1 MGPANLRPRS
11 GSGQAGRLSLRAA
24 PLSARERRSEHGCL
38 WTGQEDGS
46 GVLYFI
52 LTWSKA
58 RGQHRLGAALLC
70 FPTICGR
77 RTLFL
82 IEPSAKGGVV
92 DVLHGFGH
100 DLGSACGSG
109 KDSFLNAGTAIGCAF
124 SAVIQAVPA
133 VAHFCCVRKIV
144 THHCA
149 ASLGEE
155 SWDGCHH
162 PF

>member
-1 MGPANLRPRS
+1 MRCDFLHGKERPTPAPKMGWAIPRPRS

-82 IEPSAKGGVV
+82 IRRFYREINGKGT
-92 DVLHGFGH
+92 
-100 DLGSACGSG
+100 
-109 KDSFLNAGTAIGCAF
+109 GTNEK
-124 SAVIQAVPA
+124 
-133 VAHFCCVRKIV
+133 R
-144 THHCA
+144 
-149 ASLGEE
+149 
-155 SWDGCHH
+155 
-162 PF
+162 